1 MIQDIEPKKLYNQ
14 YRQAQPDKND
24 YIAIFSKNKI
34 LIKESA
40 EADRSIRMPRREEL
54 ASFWETV
61 SSDSACEA
69 G

>member
-40 EADRSIRMPRREEL
+40 EADR
-54 ASFWETV
+54 
-61 SSDSACEA
+61 A
-69 G
+69 GVVLGNGIV